1 MGLHRIAARAMQ
13 GIGGSGLY
21 SLAQVCLVEQG
32 PNKPEIV
39 GALVGVTLSI
49 SYVLGPLLGGALSEW
64 TWRAIFWI
72 KLVAPPPSSLEDS
85 MAHSRSNARYPRA
98 VAAYHLAPLLL

>member
-1 MGLHRIAARAMQ
+1 MTIYRIAARSLQ

-32 PNKPEIV
+32 PNRPEIV

-49 SYVLGPLLGGALSEW
+49 SYILGPLLGGQGLTLTGLNMDVLNLYGSFALSQHA
-64 TWRAIFWI
+64 TRM
-72 KLVAPPPSSLEDS
+72 LTRVEDLFC
-85 MAHSRSNARYPRA
+85 HT
-98 VAAYHLAPLLL
+98 